1 MRGVV
6 FRSPCSLLPF
16 TLFPFHLFSLSPF
29 LLFSF
34 QIKNSIFAAIYFLR
48 TLKKKEIELLKTR
61 LVQNANI
68 AIISHHNPDGD
79 AVGSSLALYHFLKE
93 IGCNPT
99 VVLPNPFPDFLG
111 WMPGS
116 KEVVIAEREEAKA
129 AQLVEKA
136 DIIFVLDMNAP
147 HRAGKFLEPLII
159 QSNAFKV
166 LIDHHVNPEIDC
178 QAMLSDTKACSTCE
192 LLYHFIFDHIEYT
205 GALTCNMAQCIY
217 TGIITDTGSLTYSCN
232 SPRTYIILSELI
244 KAGINGEEIH
254 RLIYD
259 NYEESR
265 IHLLGLSL
273 SDRLKVLPEYATAY
287 INLSQQDLKEHHYR
301 IGDTEG
307 FVNYGLTMKSV
318 QFAAIFIQ
326 REDRVRISF
335 RSKGNFDVNH
345 FARTHFNG
353 GGHRNASA
361 AYHQDTLEN
370 TIAYF
375 ESLLPQYQEVLL
387 LPYQNKQ

>member
-1 MRGVV
+1 M
-6 FRSPCSLLPF
+6 
-16 TLFPFHLFSLSPF
+16 
-29 LLFSF
+29 
-34 QIKNSIFAAIYFLR
+34 
-48 TLKKKEIELLKTR
+48 KKKEIELLQAR
-61 LVQNANI
+61 LTQNAKI

-79 AVGSSLALYHFLKE
+79 AVGSSLALYHFLIN

-99 VVLPNPFPDFLG
+99 VVLPNPFPDFLR
-111 WMPGS
+111 WMPES
-116 KEVVIAEREEAKA
+116 ENVVIAEREEAKA
-129 AQLVEKA
+129 KQIVEQA
-136 DIIFVLDMNAP
+136 DIIFVMDMNAP

-166 LIDHHVNPEIDC
+166 LIDHHVNPDIDC
-178 QAMLSDTKACSTCE
+178 KVMFSDTKACSTCE
-192 LLYHFIFDHIEYT
+192 LLYRFIFDQLKQQKKQ
-205 GALTCNMAQCIY
+205 LTYNIAQCIY

-232 SPRTYIILSELI
+232 SPQTYTILSNLI
-244 KAGINGEEIH
+244 KTGINGEEIH

-273 SDRLKVLPEYATAY
+273 SDRLKVLPQYATAY
-287 INLSQQDLKEHHYR
+287 INLSQEDLKKHHYR

-326 REDRVRISF
+326 REEKVRISF

-345 FARTHFNG
+345 FAKTHFNG

-361 AYHQDTLEN
+361 AYHYDTLEN
-370 TIAYF
+370 TMVYF
-375 ESLLPQYQEVLL
+375 ESLLAQYQEVLL
-387 LPYQNKQ
+387 LPYQSKK